1 MKKAEEAQ
9 ILKTSVANVNG
20 EEEECNQNE
29 TNNIYELIRGKKE
42 SNTEKPEIV
51 EEEKGH

>member
-1 MKKAEEAQ
+1 M
-9 ILKTSVANVNG
+9 KTSQANANG
-20 EEEECNQNE
+20 EEEGNQKE

-42 SNTEKPEIV
+42 STTEKPEIV